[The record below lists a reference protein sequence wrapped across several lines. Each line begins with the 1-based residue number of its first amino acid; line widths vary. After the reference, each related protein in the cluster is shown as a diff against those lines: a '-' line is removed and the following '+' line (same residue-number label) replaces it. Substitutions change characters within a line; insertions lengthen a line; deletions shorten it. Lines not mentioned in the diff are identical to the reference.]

1 MGSLQLQDF
10 VAGLVGGIASVV
22 AGHPLDTVKTRLQA
36 GQGYGNTLKCVLTVY
51 RNESL
56 TGFFKGMSFPL
67 ASIGVYS
74 SVVFGVFSNTQRFLS
89 QLRHGDPDAAPS
101 LGDMTLASLVA
112 GVISVGIGTPVEL
125 VKIRLQ
131 MQTQPYTKANAKL
144 NSTAPGS
151 PVYRGPIHCLRII
164 LQKEGIPGMYRGN
177 VAMLLRDVPGYCAYF
192 VPYAVFCDWITP
204 HGSIAPNP
212 FAIWVAGGVA
222 GAVSWAVCTPMDV
235 VKSRLQADGV
245 YSNQY
250 KGTIDCM
257 LQSYQNEGLKC
268 CQEDQKVS
276 CLPEPGQQCGV
287 GEGSAALRTP
297 ILHLQHLLWTRG
309 PWSTPKI
316 APAQPNPKTVLLSNL
331 SLLTKST
338 LVILVVVVGFFTN
351 GTFVLNQE
359 ESFPF
364 PRDVP
369 RPSPPQITK
378 GASFVQHSVITLIFF
393 GEQGKEK
400 MVGTQVLFLVATKS

>member
-67 ASIGVYS
+67 ASIGIYS

-89 QLRHGDPDAAPS
+89 QLRHGDPAATPS

-131 MQTQPYTKANAKL
+131 MQTQPYTKANIKQ

-151 PVYRGPIHCLRII
+151 SVYRGSIHCFRTI
-164 LQKEGIPGMYRGN
+164 LQKEGIPGIYRGN

-192 VPYAVFCDWITP
+192 VPYAMFCDWITP

-212 FAIWVAGGVA
+212 FAIWMAGGVA

-245 YSNQY
+245 YSKQY
-250 KGTIDCM
+250 KGTIDCI

-268 CQEDQKVS
+268 CQEDQKVC
-276 CLPEPGQQCGV
+276 CLPEPDQQCGV
-287 GEGSAALRTP
+287 GEGSAALTEDSP
-297 ILHLQHLLWTRG
+297 
-309 PWSTPKI
+309 P
-316 APAQPNPKTVLLSNL
+316 APAAPAVDTWSMEHAENHTSSTKPKDYFIIK
-331 SLLTKST
+331 SLTA
-338 LVILVVVVGFFTN
+338 
-351 GTFVLNQE
+351 
-359 ESFPF
+359 
-364 PRDVP
+364 D
-369 RPSPPQITK
+369 
-378 GASFVQHSVITLIFF
+378 
-393 GEQGKEK
+393 
-400 MVGTQVLFLVATKS
+400 